1 MGIMQMEFQ
10 EMTLEREC
18 EQLVT
23 CQTRCLGLERN
34 VANQQMALQE
44 ALIKATKVKKEHLD
58 SIEDIECYHQMLINM
73 KEQYWK
79 DVEVFMKA
87 SQQNSNHMHL
97 ACILVTSRAME
108 MGVELVKM

>member
-1 MGIMQMEFQ
+1 
-10 EMTLEREC
+10 
-18 EQLVT
+18 
-23 CQTRCLGLERN
+23 
-34 VANQQMALQE
+34 
-44 ALIKATKVKKEHLD
+44 VKKEHLD